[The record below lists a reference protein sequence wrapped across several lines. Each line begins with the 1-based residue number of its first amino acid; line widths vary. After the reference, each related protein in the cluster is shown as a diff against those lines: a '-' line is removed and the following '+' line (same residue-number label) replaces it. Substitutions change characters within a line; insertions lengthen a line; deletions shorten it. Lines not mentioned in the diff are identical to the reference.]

1 MPPVHNAS
9 LAKHAFIGKQ
19 VAPLAG
25 FRGLLAALVAF
36 LVYRT
41 GSGLLH
47 FVSFV
52 RAMEVR

>member
-9 LAKHAFIGKQ
+9 LAKHASIGKQ
-19 VAPLAG
+19 AAPLAG
-25 FRGLLAALVAF
+25 FRGLLAALVAS

-47 FVSFV
+47 FVSFI